1 MKLSFLYFLVILHY
15 CIYNFLKLKE
25 NKVTIR
31 EQKTTI
37 QFSFPLYSAVSH
49 IGERERTVLFP
60 LCLPTYS
67 PFHHHHP
74 HVHVHVHNTTF

>member
-1 MKLSFLYFLVILHY
+1 MIYHEVYIHTEYPQKKCKKMEWLLQQRKESGVEMKLSSLYFLVILHR
-15 CIYNFLKLKE
+15 CIYTFLKLKE

-49 IGERERTVLFP
+49 AR
-60 LCLPTYS
+60 
-67 PFHHHHP
+67 
-74 HVHVHVHNTTF
+74 